1 MFLTKYNEKTSEE
14 GFQKWEKIW
23 NFFLQKKKNLQKFFL
38 KKFCHGKKLQKNSQK
53 LIDPCRKTTFVGS
66 DNSSILIFNPR
77 SPRLTP

>member
-1 MFLTKYNEKTSEE
+1 M
-14 GFQKWEKIW
+14 G
-23 NFFLQKKKNLQKFFL
+23 KNLKLFSAEKEKFTKIFL
-38 KKFCHGKKLQKNSQK
+38 KKILPRQKTPKNSQK